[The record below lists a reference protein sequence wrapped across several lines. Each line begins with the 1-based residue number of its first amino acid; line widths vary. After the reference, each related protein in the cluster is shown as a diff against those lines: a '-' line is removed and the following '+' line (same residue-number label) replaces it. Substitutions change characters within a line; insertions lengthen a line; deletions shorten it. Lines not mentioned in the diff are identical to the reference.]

1 MFFYC
6 NSFEFGTKNYEIQFR
21 DFIPCKGFICL
32 IDAYSRFVFVQKTKS
47 KKNEE
52 LEKRFK
58 TLFKRSGPFNTGN
71 SQKLLSLVTTILLLE
86 GIENSLAKFS

>member
-1 MFFYC
+1 MFF
-6 NSFEFGTKNYEIQFR
+6 NATVLS
-21 DFIPCKGFICL
+21 L
-32 IDAYSRFVFVQKTKS
+32 VQKTMKFNS
-47 KKNEE
+47 EISLPVKDLFASSMLIPGLFLFKRQKAKKNEE